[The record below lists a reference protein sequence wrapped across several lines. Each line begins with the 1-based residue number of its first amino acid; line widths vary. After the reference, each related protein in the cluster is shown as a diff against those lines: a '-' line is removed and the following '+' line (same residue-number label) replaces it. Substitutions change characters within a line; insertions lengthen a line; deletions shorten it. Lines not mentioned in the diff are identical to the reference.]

1 MDKLESKPS
10 YWSVVGLV
18 LWTGV
23 VLLIVGVVIY
33 LVGHFI
39 FGRS

>member
-1 MDKLESKPS
+1 MDELESRPS

-23 VLLIVGVVIY
+23 VLLVVGGAIY
-33 LVGHFI
+33 LVGRFI
-39 FGRS
+39 W